1 MFGRGGNPGTL
12 TAMDKATAKAAAG
25 AAGRGDLQ
33 AVRTAVAADAEI
45 AGYWQ
50 VLMNA
55 CYGGHAE
62 VVAFLIDQGAD
73 VDVLAPTAHRYRPL
87 HRTVE
92 FKKTAPKTAGHAE
105 TLRLLLEHGADP
117 MLRGSYY
124 LVSAVTVAAMG
135 CTEYLPALLERVP
148 GDVDLYTA
156 CAIADHE
163 RVASMLADSP
173 AAAARADADSRDG
186 SWLPLQYCARCKAGS
201 DRDRLTTA
209 RLLLEHG
216 ADPAAALDQACW
228 ADNGVIVDLLL
239 ERGARLR
246 DDDTANHLACDGQ
259 FAILESLLRHDAID
273 MDGTRGTGHHGGYN
287 PLGCAVNMRSLQ
299 GVTWFLDHGCD
310 PNRVM
315 SARGET
321 ALHVA
326 VNSGAGVPLARLLV
340 ERGVDV
346 GRRDDAGQTALDL
359 ARAKNR
365 TRLVEFLS

>member
-1 MFGRGGNPGTL
+1 
-12 TAMDKATAKAAAG
+12 MDKTKAKVAAG
-25 AAGRGDLQ
+25 AAGSGDLS
-33 AVRTAVAADAEI
+33 AVRAVVTTDAEL

-55 CYGGHAE
+55 CYGGHDE

-73 VDVLAPTAHRYRPL
+73 VNVLAPTAHRYRPL

-105 TLRLLLEHGADP
+105 TVRLLLAHGADP

-135 CTEYLPALLERVP
+135 CTEYVPVLLERVA
-148 GDVDLYTA
+148 GDLDLYTA

-163 RVASMLADSP
+163 RVARILAESP
-173 AAAARADADSRDG
+173 EAATQADDDSRDG

-201 DRDRLTTA
+201 DEDRLTTA
-209 RLLLEHG
+209 TLLLDHG
-216 ADPAAALDQACW
+216 ADPSTALDQACW
-228 ADNGVIVDLLL
+228 ADNGAIANLLL
-239 ERGARLR
+239 ERGARLS
-246 DDDTANHLACDGQ
+246 DDDTPNHLACDGQ
-259 FAILESLLRHDAID
+259 FDVLESLLRHGAID
-273 MDGTRGTGHHGGYN
+273 MNGTRGTAHHGGYN

-310 PNRVM
+310 PNEVM
-315 SARGET
+315 SQSGET

-326 VNSGAGVPLARLLV
+326 VSSGAGVPLVRVLV

-346 GRRDDAGQTALDL
+346 GRRDAAGQTALDG
-359 ARAKNR
+359 ARAKKR
-365 TRLVEFLS
+365 TKLIEFLAAE